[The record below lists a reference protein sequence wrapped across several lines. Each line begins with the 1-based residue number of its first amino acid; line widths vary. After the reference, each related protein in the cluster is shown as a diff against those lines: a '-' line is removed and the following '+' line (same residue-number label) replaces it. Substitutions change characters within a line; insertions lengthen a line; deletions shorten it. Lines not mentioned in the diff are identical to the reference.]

1 MLHKL
6 ALVSSAQTPSLMKV
20 AVPSPAEQL
29 QQARD
34 LELKARYMGRARGH
48 KMPKMPAPQPSRGP
62 LFQPVEGPAMKAYG
76 GLLRERPTPMSQV
89 EDIRMGTPTEKAS
102 PAFKKSPALIE
113 KEIQKAHGPVAQS
126 RMKQLRHKTLGKTKG
141 WWGGRGLLGGKW
153 RNRLAL
159 LGGAGAVGAGIKAYL
174 DSNKTPQ
181 PELAP
186 PVPQEQPIE
195 GPEYL
200 TYEDL
205 YGYNYPKMSASKY
218 SPDAVT
224 IPKPTAL
231 PKVNPLGPGVSS
243 TPTLKPEGTGSPLAS
258 TEPSESTSKSA
269 GLLKRSDA
277 GVLPLLGL
285 GAGGLGGW
293 ALGKKVI
300 SPILESQ
307 ENQLAARMKSLQKIR
322 KAAPMGAAAAGA
334 LLLAALTAVFAKRQA
349 RGIPTRLTP
358 YDQTNAGFMPEN
370 STQLGQFYG

>member
-6 ALVSSAQTPSLMKV
+6 ALASNGQSPLVKEAI
-20 AVPSPAEQL
+20 PSPDAQR
-29 QQARD
+29 QIARD

-48 KMPKMPAPQPSRGP
+48 KMPKMPAPQPRGP
-62 LFQPVEGPAMKAYG
+62 LFKHVEGPAYQSYG
-76 GLLRERPTPMSQV
+76 GLLRDIPERQV
-89 EDIRMGTPTEKAS
+89 QDIRMGKPTEKATA
-102 PAFKKSPALIE
+102 AFKKSPALIE
-113 KEIQKAHGPVAQS
+113 KEIQKAHGRVAQS
-126 RMKQLRHKTLGKTKG
+126 PMRQLRHRTLGKAKG

-159 LGGAGAVGAGIKAYL
+159 LGGAGALGAGIKAYL
-174 DSNKTPQ
+174 DANKTPQ

-186 PVPQEQPIE
+186 PVPQEQPAE
-195 GPEYL
+195 GPQYL

-205 YGYNYPKMSASKY
+205 YGYDYGYPKMSSSKY

-224 IPKPTAL
+224 IPKPTSL

-243 TPTLKPEGTGSPLAS
+243 TPTLKPDGAGSPLAAA
-258 TEPSESTSKSA
+258 EPSESTSKSA

-293 ALGKKVI
+293 ALGQKVI
-300 SPILESQ
+300 SPILES
-307 ENQLAARMKSLQKIR
+307 EEGRLASRMKALQKVR

-334 LLLAALTAVFAKRQA
+334 LLLAALTAAFAKRQA
-349 RGIPTRLTP
+349 RGIPTRMAA

-370 STQLGQFYG
+370 SMQLGQFYG